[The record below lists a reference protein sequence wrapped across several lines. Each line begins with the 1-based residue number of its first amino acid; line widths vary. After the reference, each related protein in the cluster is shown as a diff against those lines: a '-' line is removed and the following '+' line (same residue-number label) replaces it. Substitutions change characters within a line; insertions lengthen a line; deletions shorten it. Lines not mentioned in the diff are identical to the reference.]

1 MTLYFYKKVDTVLH
15 QTECRIE
22 APLDHEVNDQLIKYL
37 SSISFAVTR
46 INELN
51 RCKIWVNPE
60 VYENLR
66 TNPDTLVHL
75 RKLGV
80 TRWEYNETTIWED
93 KCND

>member
-1 MTLYFYKKVDTVLH
+1 MTLYFYKKIDTVRH
-15 QTECRIE
+15 QTECRVE
-22 APLDHEVNDQLIKYL
+22 VPLKDEMNDQLIRYL
-37 SSISFAVTR
+37 SNISFAVTR

-51 RCKIWVNPE
+51 RCKIWVNPA

-80 TRWEYNETTIWED
+80 TRWEYNETTI
-93 KCND
+93 